1 MIKVLHFHAN
11 IDFYTII
18 IVLFDNICIYKKR
31 TSLNY
36 IILTISDSVV
46 RKDRRERTVL
56 YKIVRLKD
64 VKWNRTKT
72 ICFLKLK
79 FRNDTSYYKI
89 FLSDESLLYG
99 LNIAVKPYSINL
111 PDVSTLNCIIWK
123 CKSRISYCLQFI
135 VI

>member
-46 RKDRRERTVL
+46 KKDRRERTSNYFISL
-56 YKIVRLKD
+56 S
-64 VKWNRTKT
+64 NETKRKQYV
-72 ICFLKLK
+72 F
-79 FRNDTSYYKI
+79 
-89 FLSDESLLYG
+89 
-99 LNIAVKPYSINL
+99 
-111 PDVSTLNCIIWK
+111 
-123 CKSRISYCLQFI
+123 
-135 VI
+135 

>member
-18 IVLFDNICIYKKR
+18 IFLFDNICIYKKR

-56 YKIVRLKD
+56 YKIVRLKG
-64 VKWNRTKT
+64 VK
-72 ICFLKLK
+72 
-79 FRNDTSYYKI
+79 
-89 FLSDESLLYG
+89 
-99 LNIAVKPYSINL
+99 
-111 PDVSTLNCIIWK
+111 
-123 CKSRISYCLQFI
+123 
-135 VI
+135 